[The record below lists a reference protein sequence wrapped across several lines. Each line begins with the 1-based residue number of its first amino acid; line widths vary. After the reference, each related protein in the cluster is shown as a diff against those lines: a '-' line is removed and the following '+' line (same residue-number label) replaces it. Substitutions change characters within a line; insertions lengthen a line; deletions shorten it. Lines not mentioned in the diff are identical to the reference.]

1 MAAQHSSSVEFIEG
15 FEWVTYSASTRHQHG
30 SSILAIITRV
40 DLLKN
45 RRTKI
50 VATIGP
56 VSGDLESVTRLVK
69 AGVNMF
75 RLNMSHGSHGDH
87 ALAYQNI
94 RAVEHQLKL
103 PVAVLADLC
112 GPKIRTGRFP
122 PGGIALITGSEVVVT
137 MRDVPGAPG
146 LIPSQYQA
154 LGEDVHTG
162 DRILIADG
170 LLELQVLNVAA
181 TEVQCLVI
189 HGGQLT
195 DNKGIN
201 LPGVQVSAPSMT
213 DKDNADA
220 LFALSLGVDYI
231 ALSFVRQA
239 ADVHVLRQLIGTDPL
254 GPRIISKIEKP
265 EALINA
271 EDILAASDA
280 IMIAR
285 GDLGV
290 ELPPEEVP
298 VAQAELIQMAR
309 ASGKPVIVA
318 TQMLESMIQHSRP
331 TRAEVTDVSHA
342 VNAGADAVMLSGETA
357 VGQFAVEAVEIM
369 DRIAR
374 QTEAHLW
381 RQGAYGGSLSNLT
394 PPLPLWNV
402 IANATAHMSKE
413 LMAHAVMVI
422 SQSGL
427 SAAAVSS
434 ARPASPVVAITGDER
449 ISRRMTLYWGVI
461 PLLEDEAGRTNPNEL
476 ARRVALSLGLAETG
490 EFVLL
495 IRGFNDAA
503 DLNSPSITVIT
514 V

>member
-1 MAAQHSSSVEFIEG
+1 V
-15 FEWVTYSASTRHQHG
+15 
-30 SSILAIITRV
+30 AIITRV

-56 VSGDLESVTRLVK
+56 VSSNLDTLARLVK

-75 RLNMSHGSHGDH
+75 RLNMSHGSHEDH
-87 ALAYQNI
+87 TQAYQNI
-94 RAVEHQLKL
+94 RAIEHQLKL

-122 PGGIALITGSEVVVT
+122 PGGIELVTGSRVIVT
-137 MRDVPGAPG
+137 MRDVLGAPG
-146 LIPSQYQA
+146 LIPSQYRA
-154 LGEDVHTG
+154 LAKDVHAG

-170 LLELQVLNVAA
+170 LLELQVLEVAG
-181 TEVQCLVI
+181 TEVHCLVL
-189 HGGQLT
+189 HGGPLT

-201 LPGVQVSAPSMT
+201 MPSVQVSAPSMT
-213 DKDNADA
+213 PKDEADA
-220 LFALSLGVDYI
+220 HFALALGVDYI

-239 ADVHVLRQLIGTDPL
+239 ADVEVLRRLIGKDPL

-265 EALINA
+265 EALANA
-271 EDILAASDA
+271 EEILAASDA

-318 TQMLESMIQHSRP
+318 TQMLESMIMHSRP

-357 VGQFAVEAVEIM
+357 IGQFAVEAVEIM

-381 RQGAYGGSLSNLT
+381 GQGAYGGNVSNLA

-422 SQSGL
+422 SQSGM
-427 SAAAVSS
+427 SAATVSS

-449 ISRRMTLYWGVI
+449 ILRRMTLYWGVI

-476 ARRVALSLGLAETG
+476 ARRVAQSLGLAEVG

-514 V
+514 I

>member
-1 MAAQHSSSVEFIEG
+1 M
-15 FEWVTYSASTRHQHG
+15 
-30 SSILAIITRV
+30 AIITRV

-56 VSGDLESVTRLVK
+56 ISSDVDSLTKLVK
-69 AGVNMF
+69 AGVNIF
-75 RLNMSHGSHGDH
+75 RLNMSHGSHKDH
-87 ALAYQNI
+87 AQAYENI
-94 RAVEHQLKL
+94 RTVEHQLKV

-122 PGGIALITGSEVVVT
+122 PGGIELIKGSQVVVT

-146 LIPSQYQA
+146 LVPSQYSA
-154 LGEDVHTG
+154 LADDVHPG

-170 LLELQVLNVAA
+170 LLELQVLEVVG
-181 TEVQCLVI
+181 TEVNCQVI
-189 HGGQLT
+189 HGGPLS

-213 DKDNADA
+213 DKDGADA
-220 LFALSLGVDYI
+220 HFALGLGVDYI

-239 ADVHVLRQLIGTDPL
+239 ADVEALKRLIGTDPL

-265 EALINA
+265 EALANA
-271 EDILAASDA
+271 EEILAASDA

-298 VAQAELIQMAR
+298 VAQAELIAMAR

-318 TQMLESMIQHSRP
+318 TQMLESMITHSRP

-357 VGQFAVEAVEIM
+357 IGQFAVEAVEIM

-374 QTEAHLW
+374 QTESHLW
-381 RQGAYGGSLSNLT
+381 GQGAYGGSLGNLA

-402 IANATAHMSKE
+402 IANATALMSKE

-422 SQSGL
+422 SQSGR
-427 SAAAVSS
+427 SAATVSS

-449 ISRRMTLYWGVI
+449 ILRRMTLYWGVI
-461 PLLEDEAGRTNPNEL
+461 PLLEDEAGKTNPNEL
-476 ARRVALSLGLAETG
+476 ARRVAQSLGLAELG
-490 EFVLL
+490 EFILL
-495 IRGFNDAA
+495 VRGFNDTA

>member
-1 MAAQHSSSVEFIEG
+1 M
-15 FEWVTYSASTRHQHG
+15 
-30 SSILAIITRV
+30 AIITRV

-50 VATIGP
+50 VATVGP
-56 VSGDLESVTRLVK
+56 VSADLVSLTRLVN
-69 AGVNMF
+69 AGVNLF
-75 RLNMSHGSHGDH
+75 RLNMSHGTH
-87 ALAYQNI
+87 AEHRQAFTNI
-94 RAVEHQLKL
+94 REVATTLRQ
-103 PVAVLADLC
+103 PIAVLADLC
-112 GPKIRTGRFP
+112 GPKIRTGNFP
-122 PGGIALITGSEVVVT
+122 PGGITLVDGSDVIVT
-137 MRDVPGAPG
+137 MRDVPGEPG

-154 LGEDVHTG
+154 LAADVQAG

-170 LLELQVLNVAA
+170 LLELEVLRVVT
-181 TEVQCLVI
+181 TEVHCRVI
-189 HGGQLT
+189 HGGNLT
-195 DNKGIN
+195 SKKGIN
-201 LPGVQVSAPSMT
+201 LPGVAVSAPSLT
-213 DKDNADA
+213 AKDRADA
-220 LFALSLGVDYI
+220 HFALELGVDYI
-231 ALSFVRQA
+231 ALSFVRRA
-239 ADVHVLRQLIGTDPL
+239 ADVEELRRLVGTDPL

-265 EALINA
+265 EALANA
-271 EDILAASDA
+271 EEILAASDA

-318 TQMLESMIQHSRP
+318 TQMLESMITHSRP

-357 VGQFAVEAVEIM
+357 VGHYAVEAVAIM
-369 DRIAR
+369 DRVAK

-381 RQGAYGGSLSNLT
+381 RRGAYGGTLSNLA

-413 LMAHAVMVI
+413 LMAHAVLVI

-427 SAAAVSS
+427 SAATVSS
-434 ARPASPVVAITGDER
+434 ARPASPVVAITSDPR
-449 ISRRMTLYWGVI
+449 ILRRMALYWGVI
-461 PLLEDEAGRTNPNEL
+461 PLLEDEAGRTHPNEL
-476 ARRVALSLGLAETG
+476 ARRVAKALNLADTG

-495 IRGFNDAA
+495 VRGFNDAA